1 LPLDDAL
8 PSIRATLLFDRKME
22 EARGDAQDVVDR
34 VRSGGALVSV
44 AAELDLEVRNAGPF
58 SRTDFIPGI
67 GRQNAAIGSAF
78 GLRTGEVSGV
88 VATPANAYVLEVLN
102 HIEADSTAWLAQT
115 PQQREIAILILK
127 QRRVQEFIG
136 ALRAAA
142 RIVDRRD
149 VVLAP
154 QDDGLGQLPGVF

>member
-1 LPLDDAL
+1 
-8 PSIRATLLFDRKME
+8 M
-22 EARGDAQDVVDR
+22 
-34 VRSGGALVSV
+34 
-44 AAELDLEVRNAGPF
+44 
-58 SRTDFIPGI
+58 
-67 GRQNAAIGSAF
+67 
-78 GLRTGEVSGV
+78 SGV

-154 QDDGLGQLPGVF
+154 QDDGLGRLPGMF